1 MINRSSN
8 CNRKDNVLDTVSLEC
23 FHDHFT
29 MLSNLQ
35 DGAEGNFTENIDKNV
50 ITNLNTQPNI
60 TINEKEIA
68 KAIKLLKNNESCGT
82 DFILNEFLKNSCQKR
97 LPIFVKLFN
106 IVFESGIIPDLWSV
120 GIIYP
125 V

>member
-8 CNRKDNVLDTVSLEC
+8 CNRKDNVLDKVSLEC
-23 FHDHFT
+23 FHDQFKK
-29 MLSNLQ
+29 LRNLQ

-50 ITNLNTQPNI
+50 ITNLNTQPNT

-68 KAIKLLKNNESCGT
+68 KAIRLLKNNESCGT

-106 IVFESGIIPDLWSV
+106 IVSGIIPDLWSV